1 MPNKITQ
8 LLADN
13 GGKFI
18 AYAWPGGYP
27 VYYVT
32 ADNSVICPSC
42 ANGNLELTTAKPADM
57 ENYDRQWAIVDYD
70 VNYEDVFCQC
80 DNCNK
85 YIDPAYITDDE
96 LIAKRQEGND
106 D

>member
-1 MPNKITQ
+1 MPNKITE
-8 LLADN
+8 LLSDN
-13 GGKFI
+13 SGKFP
-18 AYAWPGGYP
+18 AYAWLGGYP

-42 ANGNLELTTAKPADM
+42 ANDNMELTTAKPNSDD
-57 ENYDRQWAIVDYD
+57 YDRQWAIVDYD
-70 VNYEDVFCQC
+70 VNYEDVNCVC
-80 DNCNK
+80 ENCNQ

-96 LIAKRQEGND
+96 LIAKRQEGCD